1 MAETAAGAGG
11 GDRGSAPAHPTRW
24 RNRILFGGGVL
35 LAALV
40 RWPLLSHETGD
51 YGGFLSVWYDF
62 IVANGHFAALQYDF
76 YNYNPPYLYL
86 LAAIASAAPGL
97 PDLFAIKA
105 VSLAFEPLLAFLVF
119 RCVRL
124 RFPDSATR
132 PGLAALAALFAPTVV
147 LNGAFWAQCDV
158 IHTTLLVACLY
169 SLLKERP
176 AAACASFG
184 LAFAFKGS
192 ALFFLPALLWIAA
205 LKGPKAGSTG
215 RAFLWAPLVYLLA
228 LLPPWLQGRPL
239 YDLLSTYFDQA
250 GEHRELTK
258 LAPNLYQW
266 IPNDWYAFWPVGVL
280 ATVAV
285 VVGVT
290 ALVRRSRA
298 LPTADLLV
306 TLAAFSLILAPYLL
320 PKMHDRYFFAADVF
334 TVLLAF
340 CRPRFWYAPIAMG
353 LTSANSYYEVAFR
366 WDAPLAPLAATAV
379 VPLLLLVLLGRQLLR
394 DLGYA
399 PRPARSGPWLRR
411 EFARQ
416 EFARRGAA
424 AIPAALLAL
433 ALGGMFLS
441 AWQGGRFARP
451 VSGDPVAAGT
461 LARVANLSPDTFFAR
476 FSHRTLEADG
486 AVAYHF
492 DDPGAPGGDFALRFV
507 LGQFPRD
514 RTAQLAAARA
524 LMALFFFGAA
534 VLAYLSLAWLLGHRL
549 TALTAVL
556 LVFSWFWIGSG
567 DVVAAAGPPALFG
580 VFLAFHGLVVFS
592 QEGRLRPLLVACGAA
607 LLFSFAALALILVF
621 VLAYVLIAEYERRKG
636 RPGEEGRERE
646 GEAGAFPE
654 RRPRGFDRR
663 LPILAGFAV
672 AFTLTLWGLGALNDR
687 ALLAG
692 EGARDGAAAAGSSLL
707 VAADEAG
714 SGGADGPSFAGVFR
728 SLGSGFVPGADT
740 GSGAAL
746 VVGLLLTLAGVVGAA
761 RSRWRVP
768 FLALALSG
776 FLPAF
781 AAGGAAPPE
790 VERLA
795 HLGLV
800 LVAVSLGLSALR
812 RLRGEWPGRVA
823 AGLAVGLA
831 LLSGHREADA
841 GYDPQ
846 TAAREARIRT
856 DFEQIRRALLR
867 RGEDS
872 AVFVPADPFRG
883 GEFAGGRATAWYLAG
898 VVLAGEE
905 RRAAADYLLTDEPV
919 SRPGRLAAGTTE
931 VFLHHRGAHDG
942 ELGARIEAAGAPR
955 LSFEFEV
962 FLERE
967 GGLLYVREDCAPED
981 LEGTF
986 VLHLL
991 PRDEADLPPHR
1002 LRYGFENRS
1011 FRFDDRALDTGERCV
1026 AAVRLPDYELRNLV
1040 TGRFLRDDEGRLT
1053 PAWRG
1058 EFDPSAR
1065 PGGPE

>member
-1 MAETAAGAGG
+1 MAEIAPGAGG
-11 GDRGSAPAHPTRW
+11 GDRGGAPAPSTRW

-76 YNYNPPYLYL
+76 YNYSPPYLYL

-132 PGLAALAALFAPTVV
+132 PWLAALAALFAPTVV

-169 SLLKERP
+169 FLLKERP
-176 AAACASFG
+176 AAAWASFG

-205 LKGPKAGSTG
+205 LEGPTGRYPGAGLTG

-266 IPNDWYAFWPVGVL
+266 IPDDWYAFWPLGVL
-280 ATVAV
+280 VTVAV
-285 VVGVT
+285 VAGVT
-290 ALVRRSRA
+290 LAIRRSRA
-298 LPTADLLV
+298 LPAADLLV

-334 TVLLAF
+334 TILLAF
-340 CRPRFWYAPIAMG
+340 YRPRFWYAPLAMG

-366 WDAPLAPLAATAV
+366 WDAPLAPLSWTAA

-399 PRPARSGPWLRR
+399 LRPARLGPWLRR
-411 EFARQ
+411 EFAR
-416 EFARRGAA
+416 RKAA
-424 AIPAALLAL
+424 ALPAALLAL
-433 ALGGMFLS
+433 ALGGMFLF

-486 AVAYHF
+486 AVAYHL
-492 DDPGAPGGDFALRFV
+492 DDRGAPGGDLALRFV
-507 LGQFPRD
+507 TGQFPRD
-514 RTAQLAAARA
+514 RTAQLFAARA

-534 VLAYLSLAWLLGHRL
+534 VLAYLALARLFAHRL
-549 TALTAVL
+549 PALAAVL
-556 LVFSWFWIGSG
+556 LVFPWFWAGSG

-607 LLFSFAALALILVF
+607 LLFSFTALALILPL
-621 VLAYVLIAEYERRKG
+621 VLAYVLFAEYARRKR
-636 RPGEEGRERE
+636 RPGEAET
-646 GEAGAFPE
+646 P
-654 RRPRGFDRR
+654 PPGFRQGLDRK
-663 LPILAGFAV
+663 LPVLAGFAAAFAV
-672 AFTLTLWGLGALNDR
+672 ALWGLGALNDR
-687 ALLAG
+687 TLFEG
-692 EGARDGAAAAGSSLL
+692 EGVRDGASVAGSSLL
-707 VAADEAG
+707 AAADEAG
-714 SGGADGPSFAGVFR
+714 SGRADGPSSAGGLR
-728 SLGSGFVPGADT
+728 SLGSGFVPGGDG

-746 VVGLLLTLAGVVGAA
+746 VVGLLLTLAGVAGAA

-781 AAGGAAPPE
+781 VAGGAAPPE
-790 VERLA
+790 VERLG

-800 LVAVSLGLSALR
+800 LVVVSLGLSALR

-823 AGLAVGLA
+823 AGAAVVLA
-831 LLSGHREADA
+831 LLLGHRGADA
-841 GYDPQ
+841 GYDAE

-867 RGEDS
+867 RGEDA

-883 GEFAGGRATAWYLAG
+883 GEFRGEFAGGRATAWYLAG

-919 SRPGRLAAGTTE
+919 SRPGRLAAGTRE
-931 VFLHHRGAHDG
+931 VFLHHRGAYDG

-962 FLERE
+962 FLER
-967 GGLLYVREDCAPED
+967 GGRLLYVREDCAPEN

-1002 LRYGFENRS
+1002 RRYGFENRS
-1011 FRFDDRALDTGERCV
+1011 FRFEDRALDASERCV
-1026 AAVRLPDYELRNLV
+1026 AAVRLPEYALRNLV

-1053 PAWRG
+1053 PVWRG
-1058 EFDPSAR
+1058 EFDPSAP
-1065 PGGPE
+1065 PGGPEQD